1 MMGCGCG
8 RNKRKK
14 QKSSRMPKT
23 DTIQTLNGIKI
34 PTEMSPDQRRSAI
47 AKIKNGRI
55 NSTRKKTVAEQVK
68 ERKSREG

>member
-1 MMGCGCG
+1 
-8 RNKRKK
+8 
-14 QKSSRMPKT
+14 MPKT
-23 DTIQTLNGIKI
+23 DTIKTISGIKI
-34 PTEMSPDQRRSAI
+34 PTEMSPDQRRSAV